1 MIKRTP
7 SRNART
13 RGFKVKNVL
22 QICLLLGVCFWLIY
36 QVKHSHDK
44 KKEFDEKESKISVKT
59 QSEKIGEAD
68 LEEDFVDEGKEREEE
83 GEEKESGHDE
93 AGDKEAQ
100 VDDETSMEDQDHDE
114 GVQNDHEARE
124 EHYKADDAS
133 SAVHDTQTIS
143 TEPEKVSSENLEA
156 NDLELEKNSNN
167 NNTND
172 VNGDQKNS
180 KSQLGE
186 GVTAENDSQ
195 LNMKAGEK
203 MDDEIIN
210 TEDQSTKNATI
221 VPVSNGQPELSNN
234 SMDVN
239 TEAGNETSSS
249 SQHNEIGVTSDSNQA
264 QNAKIATEEASN
276 LKTTEL
282 EQVNSN
288 TIADSGE
295 TDSNS
300 SVPDKTENIDNSA
313 KDSNSSTNSEPSGSD
328 KLIKMKLKL
337 KQRSSLMDQIRSL
350 NLKLKLTLRSI
361 LGHLQQ
367 RRRQQI
373 RPWMG
378 TQMRRMN

>member
-1 MIKRTP
+1 
-7 SRNART
+7 
-13 RGFKVKNVL
+13 
-22 QICLLLGVCFWLIY
+22 
-36 QVKHSHDK
+36 
-44 KKEFDEKESKISVKT
+44 
-59 QSEKIGEAD
+59 
-68 LEEDFVDEGKEREEE
+68 
-83 GEEKESGHDE
+83 
-93 AGDKEAQ
+93 
-100 VDDETSMEDQDHDE
+100 MEDQDHDE

-300 SVPDKTENIDNSA
+300 SVPDKTENIDN
-313 KDSNSSTNSEPSGSD
+313 KVKPDGSD
-328 KLIKMKLKL
+328 KVTKPEVKADAEVNSG
-337 KQRSSLMDQIRSL
+337 SSSTTKETADTAMDGNSDAKNELGGTEENKGSSATDGTEAVFHDHIDSSDSSVGQEEARI
-350 NLKLKLTLRSI
+350 NLDTLPENSGDGINSRDVAAE
-361 LGHLQQ
+361 
-367 RRRQQI
+367 
-373 RPWMG
+373 
-378 TQMRRMN
+378 